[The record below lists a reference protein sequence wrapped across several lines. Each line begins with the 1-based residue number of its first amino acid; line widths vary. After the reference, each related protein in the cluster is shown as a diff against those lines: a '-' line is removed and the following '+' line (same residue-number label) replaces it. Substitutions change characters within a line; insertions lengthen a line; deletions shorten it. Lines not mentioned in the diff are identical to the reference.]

1 MKKGILLLSI
11 YACALGMAY
20 TEPQGARQT
29 LSVGVIVGPSGIGMA
44 RLMAN
49 PPVIP
54 NTTIEFEKAGSIDVL
69 LPKIINGDIDI
80 GILPPNVAAKLYN
93 KAPKS
98 ISVAAIVGNG
108 MLSIITRDTSIQSI
122 QDLKGK
128 TVYVAGQGSTPEY
141 VFRAILAKN
150 GLRADSVILDYS
162 LPTQEIAPAMAS
174 GKIAYA
180 LVPEPF
186 ATVAIMKG
194 SGASPIKRALI
205 LRDLWSQ
212 AGFGTDYPMT
222 LCVVRKD
229 YADKNRDAVARFLT
243 AYRESIEWTVS
254 HPVDAGQLV
263 ESAGHGIK
271 SDVAT
276 IAIPSCGFAWVDA
289 KVAKKMI
296 ESLLSVFLEYS
307 PESIGG
313 KLPDDGFYLK

>member
-11 YACALGMAY
+11 ITCALGMAH
-20 TEPQGARQT
+20 TEPQSDRHT

-49 PPVIP
+49 PPFIP
-54 NTTIEFEKAGSIDVL
+54 NTAIEFEKAGSIDVL

-98 ISVAAIVGNG
+98 ISVAAIVGKG
-108 MLSIITRDTSIQSI
+108 MLSVITRDKSIQTI

-128 TVYVAGQGSTPEY
+128 TIYVTGQGSTPEY

-150 GLRADSVILDYS
+150 GLSASSVILDYS
-162 LPTQEIAPAMAS
+162 LPTQEIAPAIAS
-174 GKIAYA
+174 GKIEYA

-186 ATVAIMKG
+186 ATVAILKG
-194 SGASPIKRALI
+194 SGASPIHRALI
-205 LRDLWSQ
+205 LRDLWSE

-222 LCVVRKD
+222 LCVVRKE
-229 YADKNRDAVARFLT
+229 YAEKNRDTVMRFLV
-243 AYRESIEWTVS
+243 AYQESIEWTVS
-254 HPVDAGQLV
+254 HPADAGPLV
-263 ESAGHGIK
+263 ETAGLGIR

-289 KVAKKMI
+289 KEAKKMI